1 MVRLYW
7 GTGGSDYTEVSE
19 SEALVVQYEHTVISH
34 HIEHSN
40 RVISEDRGY
49 QARIAFSTF
58 MKTTATRDALLGH
71 LPDVFQVSVDEGVSY
86 RPAIEVG
93 HKVKREWLNLWPV
106 DLDLLCDADALSTT
120 EHTEPGGDACLNL
133 GNRPST
139 PTFVITVG
147 TQIAAGLTITDGT
160 RILVLT
166 GIFQIADVVTITNWK
181 ALQNTDEV
189 TLNMSGEFPVI
200 PAADDVTFTFTGIT
214 APATEIAITYRDTWR

>member
-7 GTGGSDYTEVSE
+7 GTGGSDYTDVPETD
-19 SEALVVQYEHTVISH
+19 ALAIEYEHTVISH

-71 LPDVFQVSVDEGVSY
+71 LPDVYKVSIDDGVTY
-86 RPAIEVG
+86 RAGIEVG
-93 HKVKREWLNLWPV
+93 HKVGREWQDLWPI
-106 DLDLLCDADALSTT
+106 DLDFLCDADAVSATL
-120 EHTEPGGDACLNL
+120 HPEPGGDACVNL

-147 TQIAAGLTITDGT
+147 TEIAAGLTISDGVRT
-160 RILVLT
+160 LVLAGVYHYT
-166 GIFQIADVVTITNWK
+166 DVVTITNWK
-181 ALQNTDEV
+181 ALDNTDEV
-189 TLNMSGEFPVI
+189 TLNMSGEFPMI

-214 APATEIAITYRDTWR
+214 APATEVAITYRDTWR

>member
-19 SEALVVQYEHTVISH
+19 SEALAIRYERTIITD
-34 HIEHSN
+34 HIPYSN
-40 RVISEDRGY
+40 RVVSTEQGY

-71 LPDVFQVSVDEGVSY
+71 LPDVYKVSVDSGTSY
-86 RPAIEVG
+86 RLTTDVG
-93 HKVKREWLNLWPV
+93 HEVRREWLDLWPV
-106 DLDLLCDADALSTT
+106 DLDLLCDADALSATL
-120 EHTEPGGDACLNL
+120 HSEPGGDTCLNL

-147 TQIAAGLTITDGT
+147 TEIAAGLTISDGT
-160 RILVLT
+160 RTLILT
-166 GIFQIADVVTITNWK
+166 GIYHVADILTITNWK
-181 ALQNTDEV
+181 ALQNADEV

-200 PAADDVTFTFTGIT
+200 PAGDDVTFTFTGIT
-214 APATEIAITYRDTWR
+214 APATEVVITYRDTWR

>member
-7 GTGGSDYTEVSE
+7 GTGSDYTDVSE
-19 SEALVVQYEHTVISH
+19 TDALEIQYEHTVISH

-49 QARIAFSTF
+49 QARIAFTTF
-58 MKTTATRDALLGH
+58 MKTQADRDNLLGH
-71 LPDVFQVSVDEGVSY
+71 LPEVFQVSIDGGTSY
-86 RPAIEVG
+86 RAAIEVG
-93 HKVKREWLNLWPV
+93 HKVKREWQDLWPV

-160 RILVLT
+160 RILVLAGT
-166 GIFQIADVVTITNWK
+166 FQITDVVTITNWK

-200 PAADDVTFTFTGIT
+200 PAAGDVTFTFDGVT
-214 APATEIAITYRDTWR
+214 APATEIVIAYRDTWR

>member
-71 LPDVFQVSVDEGVSY
+71 LPDVYKVSIDSGVSY
-86 RPAIEVG
+86 RAAIEVG
-93 HKVKREWLNLWPV
+93 HKVKREWLDLWPV
-106 DLDLLCDADALSTT
+106 DLDLLCDADALSTAP
-120 EHTEPGGDACLNL
+120 HTIAGGTPSPNT
-133 GNRPST
+133 GNRPASPIFT
-139 PTFVITVG
+139 ITVG
-147 TQIAAGLTITDGT
+147 TTIVAGLTISDGT
-160 RILVLT
+160 RTVVLT
-166 GIFQIADVVTITNWK
+166 GAYTPGHVLILSDWK
-181 ALQNTDEV
+181 AMDNADEV
-189 TLNMSGEFPVI
+189 TLNMSGDFPLV
-200 PAADDVTFTFTGIT
+200 PAGDDVTFAFTGIT
-214 APATEIAITYRDTWR
+214 APATEVSILSRDTWR